1 MSESLVKNIEAFAKL
16 RGESLRQVGIN
27 AGVGE
32 TSIYKWEKHDPNL
45 GSVKKV
51 AKYLGVDYKILL
63 P

>member
-1 MSESLVKNIEAFAKL
+1 MEFESIKEAL
-16 RGESLRQVGIN
+16 EIM